1 MNDTLLNEFIPS
13 TLFNEIHYVMALNKN
28 YLLHNKSKRLPDWLK
43 TSLPKG
49 ENFYHLKKLV
59 DRYGLNTVCESAS
72 CPNIGSCWSSGTL
85 TLMILGSTC
94 SRACRFCDVPT
105 GHMKQPRETE
115 PIEVAEMLSMLGLN
129 YVVITSVDR
138 DDLYDEGANIWAETI
153 HLVKEHCPGMKV
165 EALIPDF
172 KGKFS
177 LVNKVCQSK
186 PDVIAHNLET
196 VESLQSLIRPQC
208 RYSWSLETLN
218 IASKKKII
226 TKSNLMLGFGEKKKE
241 VIETMRHLVEVD
253 CQILSIGQYLRP
265 SKKHLEVV
273 EYIHP
278 DKFLEYK
285 VIGESLGIKHVE
297 AGPLVRSS
305 YRADQQSKIVM
316 ENLQCS

>member
-1 MNDTLLNEFIPS
+1 MKDNFLN
-13 TLFNEIHYVMALNKN
+13 
-28 YLLHNKSKRLPDWLK
+28 NKSKRLPYWLK

-49 ENFYHLKKLV
+49 KNYYQLKKLV

-105 GHMKQPRETE
+105 GHMKQPRKNE

-138 DDLYDEGANIWAETI
+138 DDLSDGGAGIWAETI
-153 HLVKEHCPGMKV
+153 HRVKELCSGMKV

-172 KGKFS
+172 KGEFS

-196 VESLQSLIRPQC
+196 VESLQSVIRPQC
-208 RYSWSLETLN
+208 RYSWSLETLR
-218 IASKKKII
+218 IASENNII

-241 VIETMRHLVEVD
+241 VVETMRHLVEAN

-273 EYIHP
+273 EYVHP

-305 YRADQQSKIVM
+305 YQADQQSKKVM
-316 ENLQCS
+316 KHFQCS

>member
-1 MNDTLLNEFIPS
+1 MKDNFLQ
-13 TLFNEIHYVMALNKN
+13 NK
-28 YLLHNKSKRLPDWLK
+28 LKRLPDWLK

-49 ENFYHLKKLV
+49 ENYYQLKKLV
-59 DRYGLNTVCESAS
+59 DRYRLNTVCESAS

-85 TLMILGSTC
+85 TLMMLGSTC

-115 PIEVAEMLSMLGLN
+115 PKEVAEMLSMLGLN

-138 DDLYDEGANIWAETI
+138 DDLFDGGAGIWAETI
-153 HLVKEHCPGMKV
+153 YRVKEFCPSMKV

-172 KGKFS
+172 KGDFA
-177 LVNKVCQSK
+177 LVNKVCHSK

-208 RYSWSLETLN
+208 RYSWSLETLK
-218 IASKKKII
+218 IASENNII

-241 VIETMRHLVEVD
+241 VVETMHHLVEAN

-273 EYIHP
+273 EYVHP
-278 DKFLEYK
+278 DIFLEYK

-305 YRADQQSKIVM
+305 YQADKQSKKVM
-316 ENLQCS
+316 DHLQCS

>member
-1 MNDTLLNEFIPS
+1 MLMNKDNFL
-13 TLFNEIHYVMALNKN
+13 Y
-28 YLLHNKSKRLPDWLK
+28 NKSKRLPDWLK

-49 ENFYHLKKLV
+49 ENYYHLKKLV

-94 SRACRFCDVPT
+94 SRACQFCDVPT
-105 GHMKQPRETE
+105 GHMKHPRETE
-115 PIEVAEMLSMLGLN
+115 PIEVAKMLSMLDLN
-129 YVVITSVDR
+129 YAVITSVDR
-138 DDLYDEGANIWAETI
+138 DDLFDGGAGIWAETI
-153 HLVKEHCPGMKV
+153 HRVKELCQNMKV

-172 KGKFS
+172 KGEFS

-196 VESLQSLIRPQC
+196 VESLQFLIRPQC
-208 RYSWSLETLN
+208 RYSWSLETLR
-218 IASKKKII
+218 IASKNNII

-241 VIETMRHLVEVD
+241 VVETMRHLVEAN

-265 SKKHLEVV
+265 SKKHLGVV

-278 DKFLEYK
+278 DQFLEYK

-305 YRADQQSKIVM
+305 YQADQQSKKVM
-316 ENLQCS
+316 EHFQ

>member
-1 MNDTLLNEFIPS
+1 M
-13 TLFNEIHYVMALNKN
+13 KN
-28 YLLHNKSKRLPDWLK
+28 NFLHNKSKRLPGWLK
-43 TSLPKG
+43 TPLPKG
-49 ENFYHLKKLV
+49 KNYYQLKRLV

-105 GHMKQPRETE
+105 GHMKQPREAE

-138 DDLYDEGANIWAETI
+138 DDLFDGGAGIWAETI
-153 HLVKEHCPGMKV
+153 HRIKELCPSMKV

-172 KGKFS
+172 KGEFS

-208 RYSWSLETLN
+208 RYSWSLETLR
-218 IASKKKII
+218 IASDNNII
-226 TKSNLMLGFGEKKKE
+226 SKSNLMLGFGEKKKE
-241 VIETMRHLVEVD
+241 VVETMRHLVEAN

-273 EYIHP
+273 EYVHP
-278 DKFLEYK
+278 NKFLEYK

-305 YRADQQSKIVM
+305 YQADQQSKKVM
-316 ENLQCS
+316 KHFQCS